1 MYQSERSSK
10 KLRFYCPNIFTV
22 QRFKFQLEEDGT
34 DVVIEDKD
42 FLQKLDDF
50 CNNRTK
56 LWIG

>member
-1 MYQSERSSK
+1 M
-10 KLRFYCPNIFTV
+10 FYCPNIYTV
-22 QRFKFQLEEDGT
+22 QRFKFQLEKDGT

>member
-1 MYQSERSSK
+1 MISMPSARSD
-10 KLRFYCPNIFTV
+10 PNLFTV

-34 DVVIEDKD
+34 DVVIEDKS